1 MLAATF
7 TLTNC
12 TKEIQ
17 TAPEIE
23 KTPYTIFAD
32 AAETKTAN
40 DGLATE
46 WVEGDALNVFHAA
59 AGSATYSNSSQF
71 TLTDAAT
78 GQFDTEALEGEL
90 AATNDWYALYPYN
103 KYVTTPASTDA
114 GYIYI
119 GNKNGLSQEEYGS
132 TSHLAGSACPLYGV
146 AKAVSGDE
154 LPAIR
159 MHHLTSVVQIN
170 VKNGTS
176 ATFAINELSFTA
188 SAGDI
193 VGHYFADFTQNVPV
207 LTPREN
213 NVSNTALLTVTNPA
227 DLAPGATAVFY
238 LVVKPFTAPANS
250 TLSIKIGSAEKTIT
264 LAKDE
269 VFAAGKI
276 NGINYTL
283 KEVPVEVPPTK
294 ATVEDFLAAAEDDTW
309 YELTGTIENL
319 ANTTYGNFDL
329 TDATGTVY
337 VYGLTKTKVASNDKS
352 FASIGLKEG
361 DVVTLIGKRSSYN
374 GTAQVGGPAYYV
386 SHVAGEEPEPE
397 PGDGTLSHPL
407 TSNLVWTLGEKGY
420 SDKVIIN
427 ETEYDALKLGTSKLV
442 GSATVTIPAGTT
454 KVGFY
459 GVAWN
464 GKAGTVTASAD
475 LAGGVFF
482 TQELVSNA
490 GANNQSPYTIATPS
504 DSDYY
509 EIDVVSLLGAAA
521 PSDITVTISTVDQAF
536 RAVIWGLNYYTA
548 SGIGESQSGTTEPTP
563 TPDPTPDPTPGAPAS
578 LITATVAE
586 FLAAAEST
594 DTWYKL
600 TGEIVSIAKETYGNF
615 TIKDA
620 TGEVYI
626 YGMTNGWVGKNDQS
640 FSSIG
645 LKVGDVVTL
654 GTLRGSYNGTPQGG
668 GNAVPAYYISHVAG
682 TTPTPEPGTTANVT
696 IDLTTQGYTNATEVT
711 GLTVDGVTVA
721 FDKGSNTSN
730 APKWYDSGSAVRVYA
745 GNTFAISASKAIASI
760 KLIYGTGD
768 STNEITTDVGTF
780 STDTW
785 KGSANNVVFTIGGT
799 KGNRRLVKIEVVY
812 N

>member
-32 AAETKTAN
+32 AAATKTAN

-46 WVEGDALNVFHAA
+46 WVDGDALNVFHAA

-207 LTPREN
+207 LTPREG

-294 ATVEDFLAAAEDDTW
+294 ATVEEFLAAAEDDTW

-319 ANTTYGNFDL
+319 VNTTYGNFDL

-361 DVVTLIGKRSSYN
+361 DVVTLIGKRASYK
-374 GTAQVGGPAYYV
+374 GTAQVDGPAYYV

-397 PGDGTLSHPL
+397 PEPGDGTATFDFNANEWGLPVSATGTESDGNIVAPVKSGDVTMTVYNGTASTATRL
-407 TSNLVWTLGEKGY
+407 WQGSSKVDLRAYKNSSLAFSVPKGY
-420 SDKVIIN
+420 VITKMTFSGSKVG
-427 ETEYDALKLGTSKLV
+427 DALFTPANGTYASKV
-442 GSATVTIPAGTT
+442 WEGKSNPVIFNIGGTINVDKIVVEYEAGT
-454 KVGFY
+454 GESPELPEDS
-459 GVAWN
+459 GDS
-464 GKAGTVTASAD
+464 GD
-475 LAGGVFF
+475 
-482 TQELVSNA
+482 QED
-490 GANNQSPYTIATPS
+490 PATPPTS
-504 DSDYY
+504 
-509 EIDVVSLLGAAA
+509 
-521 PSDITVTISTVDQAF
+521 
-536 RAVIWGLNYYTA
+536 
-548 SGIGESQSGTTEPTP
+548 SGTK
-563 TPDPTPDPTPGAPAS
+563 
-578 LITATVAE
+578 TVAE
-586 FLAAAEST
+586 FINAADTQNYYELTGTVSNFNANYCNFYLTDESGTIYVYSVLAASKTEWSSKISNGGTVTLLGKYLYYEKDSKHEVVDAHIVSFTEGAVEPEQPGTGGDTEGTTVTFDWTTLATTT
-594 DTWYKL
+594 DTEY
-600 TGEIVSIAKETYGNF
+600 TG
-615 TIKDA
+615 
-620 TGEVYI
+620 
-626 YGMTNGWVGKNDQS
+626 Q
-640 FSSIG
+640 
-645 LKVGDVVTL
+645 
-654 GTLRGSYNGTPQGG
+654 
-668 GNAVPAYYISHVAG
+668 
-682 TTPTPEPGTTANVT
+682 
-696 IDLTTQGYTNATEVT
+696 
-711 GLTVDGVTVA
+711 TVDGVTLQGYRIA
-721 FDKGSNTSN
+721 TNKAGQL
-730 APKWYDSGSAVRVYA
+730 RVYKPNDGDNA
-745 GNTFAISASKAIASI
+745 YFTLSAD
-760 KLIYGTGD
+760 KLITKV
-768 STNEITTDVGTF
+768 EITFTGEANDGPLSADGYADGIWT
-780 STDTW
+780 
-785 KGSANNVVFTIGGT
+785 GSANSVTFTNTSAEQARITKIVVTLGD
-799 KGNRRLVKIEVVY
+799 
-812 N
+812 

>member
-32 AAETKTAN
+32 AAATKTAN

-283 KEVPVEVPPTK
+283 NEVPVEVPPTK

-309 YELTGTIENL
+309 YELTGTIENIV
-319 ANTTYGNFDL
+319 NTTYGNFDL

-361 DVVTLIGKRSSYN
+361 DVVTLIGKRASYK
-374 GTAQVGGPAYYV
+374 GTAQVDGPAYYV

-397 PGDGTLSHPL
+397 PEPGDGTATFDFNANEWGLPVSATGTESDGNIVAPVKSGDVTMTVYNGTASTATRL
-407 TSNLVWTLGEKGY
+407 WQGSSKVDLRAYKNSSLAFSVPNGY
-420 SDKVIIN
+420 VITKMTFSGSKVG
-427 ETEYDALKLGTSKLV
+427 DALFTPANGTYASKVWEGKSNPVLF
-442 GSATVTIPAGTT
+442 TINGTIN
-454 KVGFY
+454 VDNIVVEY
-459 GVAWN
+459 EQ
-464 GKAGTVTASAD
+464 GT
-475 LAGGVFF
+475 
-482 TQELVSNA
+482 
-490 GANNQSPYTIATPS
+490 
-504 DSDYY
+504 
-509 EIDVVSLLGAAA
+509 
-521 PSDITVTISTVDQAF
+521 
-536 RAVIWGLNYYTA
+536 
-548 SGIGESQSGTTEPTP
+548 GESPELPEESEPDP
-563 TPDPTPDPTPGAPAS
+563 DPDPTPDPTPGAPAS

-586 FLAAAEST
+586 FIAAAEST

-668 GNAVPAYYISHVAG
+668 GNTVPAYYISHVAG
-682 TTPTPEPGTTANVT
+682 TTPTPEPGTTADVT

-785 KGSANNVVFTIGGT
+785 TGSANNVVFTIGGT